1 MSQEET
7 AKETDW
13 DAPPTYRQLE
23 FHPHLPPAH
32 RSHGICSRCWSCGD
46 RCGEKTPEAE
56 NLAQLAAIER
66 EAQRFVDD
74 FGAALARVREVVVEF
89 VVDEDR
95 RAAHGYVCSTE
106 PAAGQQEMWGN
117 RFVVRLGP
125 RTTGRHGRD
134 DQMSSAQIER
144 DFVLNVL
151 HEIVHALV
159 LAATCSSL
167 DPEADKDNPRPW
179 HCERAID
186 EAARR
191 ILAAREPEVLA
202 WLRREPWW
210 GKAVEL
216 LHDDSDD

>member
-134 DQMSSAQIER
+134 DQMSSA
-144 DFVLNVL
+144 
-151 HEIVHALV
+151 
-159 LAATCSSL
+159 
-167 DPEADKDNPRPW
+167 RPW